1 MLCTLQVRIRRQ
13 LIHLAQFL
21 MTSSTVKLIPT
32 GVRTTTARATTSCGL
47 VRNIALNLGLT
58 KVSLI
63 IQLISINPGSLFLRL
78 LARTRSLC
86 DEILALGCSR
96 GSRTTIGRLWSS
108 SLSQAGLYLL
118 LWLER
123 WRHGVEFF
131 VHPLIFSFFNLYK
144 IIVFVTR
151 VSKQI
156 IEGSWVTYHK
166 RHSWIVHRLLSAMMT
181 CHLGL
186 DRIRMLVFFARATS

>member
-21 MTSSTVKLIPT
+21 MTSSTVQLIPT
-32 GVRTTTARATTSCGL
+32 RVRTTTARATTSCGL
-47 VRNIALNLGLT
+47 VRHVAFNLGLT
-58 KVSLI
+58 KVNLI

-86 DEILALGCSR
+86 DEILVLGCSR

-108 SLSQAGLYLL
+108 SLSQAGFYLL
-118 LWLER
+118 LRLEW

-144 IIVFVTR
+144 LSCLLHVLA
-151 VSKQI
+151 I

-166 RHSWIVHRLLSAMMT
+166 WHSWIVHRLLSAMMT